1 MAVRSPVQRARQ
13 DLIMTNSLSLGRVT
27 LNPWGGSRLPD
38 IRQAETAECGLACLA
53 MVTGYHGRHV
63 DLATLRRRHPISVR
77 GASMRSVMTTAAEL
91 GMAARPLRL
100 EMDHLREIKTP
111 AILHWNMDHFVV
123 LRRAGRNGIDIH
135 DPASGARHYS
145 YAEAGRHF
153 TGVALELTP
162 TQEFSPNRERSRV
175 RLRDVVIWPMGGG
188 LCLLQALLLSV
199 LLQAY
204 VIASPFYMQI
214 AMDDAVAQNDH
225 DLLAVL
231 ALGFATFLLINVG
244 AGLLRSLALVH
255 LQTGLAYELSAAVLR
270 HLLRL
275 PLDYF
280 EKRRT
285 GDLLSRFA
293 ATDPIRDMLTEGVMS
308 AAVDGVMAMLMAV
321 LIFVYS
327 PTLACVVIPSLLICI
342 VLRIVTYRALR
353 ARALTSLQAKAR
365 ETGTFV
371 ETLRAIQTI
380 KIFNRENERC
390 GLWTNCRI
398 EVLNADAAVARL
410 KAVFRSVNELVFG
423 IENILVI
430 YLGASAV
437 LNGGMSV
444 GMLFAFM
451 SYKMQFIDKA
461 ARFVE
466 KAIEFRML
474 DVQLE
479 RLADIVGS
487 EPEPDLARPAVPEA
501 YRRALVGSVEIRDLS
516 FRYGDDEPYVFEN
529 ASFSISAGEYVAI
542 TGPSGGGKT
551 TLIKVILGLLHATS
565 GEILIDGIPLRQF
578 GIRAFRDQIGV
589 VMQDDQLMSGS
600 VADNICCFDETFE
613 LNWMQTC
620 AETAGIHDEIM
631 RMPMGYNSLIGD
643 MGTFLSGGQKQRILL
658 ARALYR
664 RPRVLFMDE
673 GTSHLDVALEQRVNA
688 AIKALGLTRI
698 IIAHRPETI
707 ASASRVLTVSQG
719 LVGEPPGPDQDRAPP
734 TLVVPA
740 G

>member
-1 MAVRSPVQRARQ
+1 MTHSLVRYPWANAR
-13 DLIMTNSLSLGRVT
+13 V
-27 LNPWGGSRLPD
+27 PD
-38 IRQAETAECGLACLA
+38 IRQAEAAECGLACLA
-53 MVTGYHGRHV
+53 MVAGYHGQHS
-63 DLATLRRRHPISVR
+63 DLATLRRRHPVSVR
-77 GASMRSVMTTAAEL
+77 GATLKSIMSMAEEL
-91 GMAARPLRL
+91 GMRARPLRL
-100 EMDHLREIKTP
+100 ELSHLQELKLP
-111 AILHWNMDHFVV
+111 AILHWDMDHFVV
-123 LRRAGRNGIDIH
+123 IKRAGRSGIDIH
-135 DPASGARHYS
+135 DPAIGAKHYS

-162 TQEFSPNRERSRV
+162 TQTFARTSQRLCL
-175 RLRDVVIWPMGGG
+175 RLRDILIWPEGAG
-188 LCLLQALLLSV
+188 LSVLQALLLSV

-214 AMDDAVAQNDH
+214 VMDDAIAHNDH
-225 DLLAVL
+225 DLLTVL
-231 ALGFATFLLINVG
+231 AVGFGLFLAINVG

-308 AAVDGVMAMLMAV
+308 AAVDGVMALLMAV

-327 PTLACVVIPSLLICI
+327 TTLACVVIPAMLVFV
-342 VLRIVTYRALR
+342 VLRLVTYRALR
-353 ARALTSLQAKAR
+353 TRALAALQAKAR
-365 ETGTFV
+365 RENGTFV

-380 KIFNRENERC
+380 KVFNRENERC

-398 EVLNADAAVARL
+398 DVLNADAAVVRL
-410 KAVFRSVNELVFG
+410 KATFRSINEMVFG
-423 IENILVI
+423 IENVLVI

-437 LNGGMSV
+437 LNGGMSI

-451 SYKMQFIDKA
+451 SYKMQFVDKA
-461 ARFVE
+461 SRFVE

-479 RLADIVGS
+479 RLADIIDS
-487 EPEPDLARPAVPEA
+487 DPEPETAGSQVPDA
-501 YRRALVGSVEIRDLS
+501 YRRPLEGAVEVRNLS
-516 FRYGDDEPYVFEN
+516 FRYGDNEPFVFEN
-529 ASFSISAGEYVAI
+529 ASFCIAPGEYVAI

-551 TLIKVILGLLHATS
+551 TLVKVMLGLLHPSS
-565 GEILIDGIPLRQF
+565 GEILIDGTPLRQF
-578 GIRAFRDQIGV
+578 GIRAFRDQVGV

-600 VADNICCFDETFE
+600 VADNICCFDESFDVD
-613 LNWMQTC
+613 WMQTC
-620 AETAGIHDEIM
+620 ASTAGVHDEIM

-643 MGTFLSGGQKQRILL
+643 MGTFLSGGQRQRIVL

-673 GTSHLDVALEQRVNA
+673 GTSHLDVALEARVNSA
-688 AIKALGLTRI
+688 VKALGLTRI

-707 ASASRVLTVSQG
+707 ASASRVLNVRQG
-719 LVGEPPGPDQDRAPP
+719 IVGEPHFPGQAAPA
-734 TLVVPA
+734 LVTPA